1 MMIRCFKIKSSSS
14 NEIFTSLNIKANEIV
29 CIGDSQWL
37 INLTRRKAFILLP
50 EEMDNLL
57 KLHLPNE
64 YEFKVEV
71 VSRHRYEPRKHYTI
85 YSIYKVS
92 PGKRRRRYFIE
103 VYDGS
108 STAYTYHFCES
119 RVKCMALE
127 KDLEEDNIMLY

>member
-64 YEFKVEV
+64 FKVEV

-108 STAYTYHFCES
+108 SASYYYYFCDS
-119 RVKCMALE
+119 RAKCNSLE